1 MNQSAAPPPQP
12 VRELPIAETISEAY
26 KSVFENFGMWLRIML
41 GPAILSVPIAV
52 FGQMLIADERA
63 MLEEQGLEG
72 PELTTAM
79 MSAAWPELLL
89 ANVISF
95 VPYVFFAV
103 AWHRFL
109 LLGEKPGS
117 VLAPLFPSLRH
128 VRFYLYT
135 VLLVL
140 AIGVAAALV
149 GTVGALVVALLSG
162 AAGANAL
169 QAPLFLLLLILT
181 LYVTA
186 RLQFTFPAL
195 AVDEHYGFGDS
206 WRNTR
211 GQGWRF
217 LLALSCCMLPPMIF
231 SLVMI
236 RILGGVTELSTLFF
250 VNNFILAAIGLLAT
264 AIVISAVSSAFRTCT
279 GWIPPPV
286 HQPPANV

>member
-52 FGQMLIADERA
+52 FGQMMIADEQA

-72 PELTTAM
+72 PEATTAM

-89 ANVISF
+89 ANLISF
-95 VPYVFFAV
+95 VPYVLFAV

-109 LLGEKPGS
+109 LLGEKPS
-117 VLAPLFPSLRH
+117 SALAPLFPSLRH
-128 VRFYLYT
+128 VRFYLYILLL
-135 VLLVL
+135 LLVV
-140 AIGVAAALV
+140 GMAAALV
-149 GTVGALVVALLSG
+149 GSVGALVAALLSG

-169 QAPLFLLLLILT
+169 QAPLFLLLFMLT
-181 LYVTA
+181 LYVAA

-217 LLALSCCMLPPMIF
+217 LLALSCCFVPPLFF
-231 SLVMI
+231 SLIMSL
-236 RILGGVTELSTLFF
+236 ILGGATGFSILFF
-250 VNNFILAAIGLLAT
+250 VNAFILAAIGLLTT
-264 AIVISAVSSAFRTCT
+264 AIVISAISAAFRICT

>member
-52 FGQMLIADERA
+52 FGQMMIADEQA

-72 PELTTAM
+72 PEATTAM

-89 ANVISF
+89 ANLISF
-95 VPYVFFAV
+95 VPYVLFAV

-117 VLAPLFPSLRH
+117 ALAPLFPSLRH

-135 VLLVL
+135 LLLVL
-140 AIGVAAALV
+140 VIGVAAALV
-149 GTVGALVVALLSG
+149 GTVGALVAALLSG
-162 AAGANAL
+162 AAGANVL
-169 QAPLFLLLLILT
+169 QAPLFLLLFMLT

-217 LLALSCCMLPPMIF
+217 LLALSCCFVPPLFF
-231 SLVMI
+231 SLIMTL
-236 RILGGVTELSTLFF
+236 ILGGATSFSILFF
-250 VNNFILAAIGLLAT
+250 VNAFILAAIGLLTT
-264 AIVISAVSSAFRTCT
+264 AIVISAISAAFRTCT
-279 GWIPPPV
+279 GWIPPPAN
-286 HQPPANV
+286 QPPANG

>member
-12 VRELPIAETISEAY
+12 VRELPIAETISAAY
-26 KSVFENFGMWLRIML
+26 KSVFENFGVWLRIML
-41 GPAILSVPIAV
+41 APAILSVPIAY
-52 FGQMLIADERA
+52 FGQMLVA
-63 MLEEQGLEG
+63 EEQARLAELDLEG
-72 PELTTAM
+72 PEATTAF

-89 ANVISF
+89 ANLVSF
-95 VPYVFFAV
+95 VPYVLFAV

-109 LLGEKPGS
+109 LLGEKPASALS
-117 VLAPLFPSLRH
+117 VLWPAARH
-128 VRFYLYT
+128 LRFYLYT
-135 VLLVL
+135 LLLVL
-140 AIGVAAALV
+140 VIGVAAALV
-149 GTVGALVVALLSG
+149 GTVGALIAALLSG

-169 QAPLFLLLLILT
+169 QAPLFLLLFMVT

-217 LLALSCCMLPPMIF
+217 LLALSCCFLPPLFF
-231 SLVMI
+231 SLFMTL
-236 RILGGVTELSTLFF
+236 ILGGVADLSILFF
-250 VNNFILAAIGLLAT
+250 VNSFILAAVGLLTT
-264 AIVISAVSSAFRTCT
+264 AIVISAISAAFRTCT

>member
-12 VRELPIAETISEAY
+12 VRELPIAETISAAY
-26 KSVFENFGMWLRIML
+26 KSVFENFGVWLRIML

-52 FGQMLIADERA
+52 LGQMLMAEEIAKLAD
-63 MLEEQGLEG
+63 MGLEG
-72 PELTTAM
+72 PEATTAF
-79 MSAAWPELLL
+79 MSAAWPQLIL
-89 ANVISF
+89 ANLVSF
-95 VPYVFFAV
+95 VPYVLFAV

-109 LLGEKPGS
+109 LLGEKPRSPLS
-117 VLAPLFPSLRH
+117 VLWPAPRH
-128 VRFYLYT
+128 LRFYLYIL
-135 VLLVL
+135 LLVL
-140 AIGVAAALV
+140 VIGVAAALV
-149 GTVGALVVALLSG
+149 GIVGALIAALLSG

-169 QAPLFLLLLILT
+169 QAPLFLLLFMVT
-181 LYVTA
+181 LYVMA

-217 LLALSCCMLPPMIF
+217 LLVLSCCFLPPLFFNLFVALIF
-231 SLVMI
+231 
-236 RILGGVTELSTLFF
+236 GGATGFSILFF
-250 VNNFILAAIGLLAT
+250 VNSFIIAAVGLLTT
-264 AIVISAVSSAFRTCT
+264 AIVISAISAAFRTCT